1 MRNLI
6 AQRSKLIAKMNLHY
20 QKIGKS
26 DKILLAFHGMGQ
38 DFSCFQKFAQ
48 TFENQ
53 YTTYLFDLPFHG
65 KSKVNETI
73 ITKEIWQEYLSKFL
87 QENQIQHFSIISF
100 SMGGRF
106 ALATLEA
113 FSDKIESAFLLAPD
127 GITENHIYQ
136 LATGSHF
143 TRTIF
148 KKILT
153 NNHKFYGF
161 ADLLT
166 RIGIV
171 HESVVKFAKMMV
183 NTSEKQAQL
192 YRSWIGIRGL
202 TFDLKKLAEIINNQD
217 INLQIFM
224 GKYDK
229 LLPVS
234 IIFPLTKQLKNYEL
248 IILESAHGGLVEKT
262 ITYLYNASNF
272 VGNQK

>member
-1 MRNLI
+1 
-6 AQRSKLIAKMNLHY
+6 MNLNY

-65 KSKVNETI
+65 KSEVNETI
-73 ITKEIWQEYLSKFL
+73 ITKEIWREYLDKFL
-87 QENQIQHFSIISF
+87 QENQIQEFSIISF

-127 GITENHIYQ
+127 GITEDLFYQ
-136 LATGSHF
+136 GATRSRI
-143 TRTIF
+143 TRNIF
-148 KKILT
+148 KKVLT

-161 ADLLT
+161 VDLLT
-166 RIGIV
+166 RLGIV
-171 HESVVKFAKMMV
+171 HESVVKFAKIMV
-183 NTSEKQAQL
+183 NTPEKQAQL
-192 YRSWIGIRGL
+192 YRSWIGIRSL
-202 TFDLKKLAEIINNQD
+202 TFDLKKLAQLMNNQD
-217 INLQIFM
+217 INIQIFM

-229 LLPVS
+229 LLPIS
-234 IIFPLTKQLKNYEL
+234 TIFPLTKRLKNHEL

-262 ITYLYNASNF
+262 IAYLSNTGNF